1 MFCKKQLKKNI
12 RKFPESKMKS
22 GDNSNKKKKKFL
34 QQNLYI
40 YHLIFSNVL

>member
-22 GDNSNKKKKKFL
+22 GDNSNKKKKNFC
-34 QQNLYI
+34 NRI
-40 YHLIFSNVL
+40 CIFTI